1 MIKRLVLSAL
11 FLAALGGCET
21 TGALDTRWYHK
32 YQEYLAQ
39 PHYRAFAV
47 TVGTSLHLA
56 SAFAWTSN
64 ATTVESAIEGA
75 LAGCLKGEKQGS
87 RIKECG
93 LHAIGDIVVSGMS
106 DEQLDKA
113 ISFYRNN
120 LNATKEDLATG
131 SAQLTVPTFDLLI
144 SDEKRFVGT
153 KVRPGSETN
162 SITMDEG
169 NIAFFFVMVANITPG
184 DFHTWQWK
192 FYAPTEEMISGFI
205 KSGGM
210 ISGSRWNY
218 WETLHLT
225 SPRIQPGLWKVEFEF
240 DERVVVERTF
250 EILAP

>member
-1 MIKRLVLSAL
+1 MIYRLVLSAL
-11 FLAALGGCET
+11 FLGVLAGCET
-21 TGALDTRWYHK
+21 TGATDSRWHHQ
-32 YQEYLAQ
+32 YQEYLTL
-39 PHYRAFAV
+39 PHFRAFAS
-47 TVGTSLHLA
+47 TSGAGRLA
-56 SAFAWTSN
+56 ASIGWSFKQRS
-64 ATTVESAIEGA
+64 VEGAIERA
-75 LAGCLKGEKQGS
+75 LAGCKTGQKKYS
-87 RIKECG
+87 KISECRLFALGNIEVAG
-93 LHAIGDIVVSGMS
+93 LSE
-106 DEQLDKA
+106 EQLDKA

-131 SAQLTVPTFDLLI
+131 SAPLTVPTFDLLI

-169 NIAFFFVMVANITPG
+169 NIAFFFVKAANITPG